1 MKITKTMRILAV
13 LLVSVM
19 VFSMFAACTDELV
32 NGETT
37 APQGNE
43 TTESAK
49 NETTAPTEDN
59 TTTPSGD
66 DTTAPAG
73 DDTTEPDGETTEAP
87 AETTEA
93 PAETTESKAETT
105 ESKAETTESKTE
117 TTESKAETTESKAE
131 TTESETETTETTEP
145 ECKHENTALDAS
157 CNLVCSD
164 CKVTLDT
171 DQHVAGAPDK
181 DDACNVKCENCGKL
195 MESNKHTAGE
205 ADANDHCNVK
215 CTVCNAVLEE
225 NKHNKKG
232 ATADPEDHCNI
243 KCTVCGDVLVSNK
256 HGEAVVDTAD
266 GCKVKCPVCN
276 DVVEDAPKH
285 NVEGV
290 NWTPV
295 LVPEGG
301 STQLQEEKICTAC
314 NQQGEVRAAASKS
327 SFDNIYLNGTL
338 IKKAQFTEEH
348 AKSVVSNFG
357 LGGWTAINGGVSKY
371 VYRVNGGE
379 WQDALWSG
387 SLWNLTTSDAHV
399 KVVTD
404 SKLGLVDYG
413 EKGGYNSGI
422 YTANLQEYANQDIT
436 VEFGIVP
443 KNNPGTAE
451 SINVII
457 IYTQDNLFVVCD
469 HSLNTNGFEYN
480 AEDPQYL
487 YCTKCSK
494 CEQTCKVEAAVT
506 DKGLLVFTPQY
517 LVKETGPSLTPTL
530 ETTEGGMSYIRVTA
544 NKESG
549 EITDHIFSNT
559 TNPIESSKFKYVA
572 VLYRSSSLQQLQV
585 VYDGV
590 NSGVKAN
597 VRDMA
602 YSMGGDNWTFSI
614 QSINTFGKADATGS
628 GYYNGTQMTA
638 FRVDYFNTTRPVGA
652 TTDVAFIAF
661 FETEEDAFAYYAL
674 YRDAYGVECGH
685 YRVNTVENGTPEW
698 KISEDKPGYFAQ
710 YCKDCQ
716 AEVNFSACQHH
727 DVSQLTNVTA
737 KEAATGLLTYTADC
751 GLCGLEGVEVPAAS
765 DTKIFSAGE
774 LFAIGKNQTGFMGKT
789 RAEGLVAED
798 SDANGMPYLKVTP
811 DHVYTFTALYETSI
825 ILNSGATN
833 LIPEKYIAILY
844 RTTGNTH
851 FEFFMA
857 DAGVTTAES
866 GKFSNKNIDGLI
878 NDGKWHLKVVDISA
892 LTHYS
897 EEGIGWSRFDIFNP
911 GSDGKVAIQRNADIA
926 YIGFFASAEDAEAYY
941 LAYVNEYLGQDGCEH
956 QFSDWAKN
964 EETKEL
970 SRTCPRCDKVE
981 TKRCDEHVFDDTKWV
996 KTEEAGVITNVCTF
1010 CGETVTK
1017 NCEHLYDDANWE
1029 KTEEAG
1035 VIKNSC
1041 VYCDEP
1047 TTKVCDHSGALVCEK
1062 TAGEATFK
1070 FVCACCGLDIGR
1082 DSTNVIVLTPE
1093 QLIGLLDSAANANDG
1108 GDKKKVASFENTT
1121 DALYNNIPYIRA
1133 EMITATN
1140 GESYVYITF
1149 PNALTG
1155 VGKYVSFGY
1164 RSYDINAC
1172 EMFISATG
1180 GIAGGQNK
1188 RIDNMSSTNYWSVRT
1203 FDFSAH
1209 TTFNATDGIKKI
1221 RWDFDATAK
1230 VGNYLD
1236 IAYLGFFNSQAE
1248 ADAFYAAYYAEYGL
1262 DYKFNA
1268 HSDSCTVNGE
1278 KYSGPGSSGLSA
1290 TLEYDLS
1297 GYTFDA
1303 APEIKFK
1310 GWVLSSLG
1318 VESFQYRYIVEG
1330 EEPVLGSTFAGVD
1343 RKTDVGTS
1351 DYAKALGFTAE
1362 SGAGAGITE
1371 RVIPIEGY
1379 EGKTVTVEIVAKCK
1393 DGKDIVVVSFQNI
1406 TIPAAN

>member
-32 NGETT
+32 DGETT

-43 TTESAK
+43 TTESA
-49 NETTAPTEDN
+49 NETTAPKGEE
-59 TTTPSGD
+59 TTAPKGD
-66 DTTAPAG
+66 DTTAPAD
-73 DDTTEPDGETTEAP
+73 DDTTEPGDETTEP
-87 AETTEA
+87 KVETTE
-93 PAETTESKAETT
+93 PKVETTESEPETTESKTETT
-105 ESKAETTESKTE
+105 ESEPETTESKTE
-117 TTESKAETTESKAE
+117 TTESKTETTE
-131 TTESETETTETTEP
+131 TESETTEP
-145 ECKHENTALDAS
+145 ECKHENAALDAS
-157 CNLVCSD
+157 CNLVCPD

-171 DQHVAGAPDK
+171 DQHIAGAPDK
-181 DDACNVKCENCGKL
+181 DDACNVKCTNCGKL

-205 ADANDHCNVK
+205 ADANDHCNIK

-232 ATADPEDHCNI
+232 ATADSEDHCNI

-256 HGEAVVDTAD
+256 HSEAVVDTAD

-285 NVEGV
+285 NLEGV

-295 LVPEGG
+295 LVSEGG
-301 STQLQEEKICTAC
+301 STKLQEEKVCTAC
-314 NQQGEVRAAASKS
+314 NQSAEIRDAAAKVAT
-327 SFDNIYLNGTL
+327 DNIYINGGFV
-338 IKKAQFTEEH
+338 KKAEFTAEH
-348 AKSVVSNFG
+348 AKSVVTNFG

-399 KVVTD
+399 KAVTD

-422 YTANLQEYANQDIT
+422 YTASLQEYANQDIT
-436 VEFGIVP
+436 VEFGVVP

-457 IYTQDNLFVVCD
+457 IYTRDDLHVVCD
-469 HSLNTNGFEYN
+469 HSANTNGFEYN
-480 AEDPQYL
+480 AEDPQNL
-487 YCTKCSK
+487 YCAECSV
-494 CEQTCKVEAAVT
+494 CGQSCKVEAAVT
-506 DKGLLVFTPQY
+506 DKGLLVFGPQY
-517 LVKETGPSLTPTL
+517 LVKETASGLKPTL
-530 ETTEGGMSYIRVTA
+530 VTTEGGMSYIRVTA
-544 NKESG
+544 TKASG
-549 EITDHIFSNT
+549 EETDHIFSNT
-559 TNPIESSKFKYVA
+559 TNPIDSSKFKYVA
-572 VLYRSSSLQQLQV
+572 VLYRCSSLQQLQV

-602 YSMGGDNWTFSI
+602 YAMGGDNWTFSI

-638 FRVDYFNTTRPVGA
+638 FRVDYFNNARSVGTTA
-652 TTDVAFIAF
+652 DVAFIAF
-661 FETEEDAFAYYAL
+661 FETEADAFAYYAL
-674 YRDAYGVECGH
+674 YREAYDVECGH

-698 KISEDKPGYFAQ
+698 KASETKPGYFAQ
-710 YCKDCQ
+710 YCIDCQ

-727 DVSQLTNVTA
+727 DVSQLTNITA
-737 KEAATGLLTYTADC
+737 KDGATGLLTYTADC
-751 GLCGLEGVEVPAAS
+751 GLCGLKGIDVPAAS

-774 LFAIGKNQTGFMGKT
+774 LFAIGKNQTGFMGNT

-798 SDANGMPYLKVTP
+798 SNANGMPYLKVIP
-811 DHVYTFTALYETSI
+811 DHVYTHTALGETYI
-825 ILNSGATN
+825 ILNDGTTD
-833 LIPEKYIAILY
+833 LIPAKYFAILY
-844 RTTGNTH
+844 RTTSNTH
-851 FEFFMA
+851 FEIFLGA
-857 DAGVTTAES
+857 AGTTAP
-866 GKFSNKNIDGLI
+866 GNHSNKNIDGLI
-878 NDGKWHLKVVDISA
+878 EDGEWHIKVVDVSTMA
-892 LTHYS
+892 KYS
-897 EEGIGWSRFDIFNP
+897 ENGVGWTRLDIFNP
-911 GSDGKVAIQRNADIA
+911 GSNGQVAIQRNVDIA
-926 YIGFFASAEDAEAYY
+926 YAGFFASAEDAEAYY
-941 LAYVNEYLGQDGCEH
+941 LAYVGEYLGQDGCEH
-956 QFSDWAKN
+956 KFGDWVKN

-970 SRTCPRCDKVE
+970 SRTCLRCDKVE
-981 TKRCDEHVFDDTKWV
+981 TKRCDEHVFDDTKWE
-996 KTEEAGVITNVCTF
+996 KTEEECVIKNVCTF
-1010 CGETVTK
+1010 CEETVTIT
-1017 NCEHLYDDANWE
+1017 CEHN
-1029 KTEEAG
+1029 
-1035 VIKNSC
+1035 
-1041 VYCDEP
+1041 
-1047 TTKVCDHSGALVCEK
+1047 GALVCEK
-1062 TAGEATFK
+1062 TAGELTFK
-1070 FVCACCGLDIGR
+1070 FVCAYCGVDTGR
-1082 DSTNVIVLTPE
+1082 NSENVIVLTPE
-1093 QLIGLLDSAANANDG
+1093 QLIGMLDSAANANDG
-1108 GDKKKVASFENTT
+1108 GANKKVAKFENTT
-1121 DALYNNIPYIRA
+1121 DAIYNNIPYIRA

-1180 GIAGGQNK
+1180 GFAAGQNK
-1188 RIDNMSSTNYWSVRT
+1188 RIDNISSTNYWSVRT

-1221 RWDFDATAK
+1221 RWDIDASAK

-1236 IAYLGFFNSQAE
+1236 VAYLGFFNSQAE

-1268 HSDSCTVNGE
+1268 HFDSCTVNGE

-1290 TLEYDLS
+1290 TFEYDLS

-1303 APEIKFK
+1303 APEIKLH

-1330 EEPVLGSTFAGVD
+1330 EEPVLGATFAGAN
-1343 RKTDVGTS
+1343 RPDVGTS
-1351 DYAKALGFTAE
+1351 DYAKALGFTE
-1362 SGAGAGITE
+1362 ESGSGAGIDE
-1371 RVIPIEGY
+1371 KVIPIEGY
-1379 EGKTVTVEIVAKCK
+1379 EGKTVTVEIIAKCK
-1393 DGKDIVVVSFQNI
+1393 DGKEIVAVSFQNI